1 MPCTETYCFF
11 SVNGGPSFVPRGQRQ
26 LVIQNRNTHSLT
38 WWWLRIRSLEEW
50 SFLLL
55 RRYTKRYVAIR
66 QSSRL
71 RSIHLISCRRMAGQ
85 RVFMQIYPVP
95 YYERIYLL
103 SQTWRF
109 DMPASISHVISGHD
123 KIVTVCVMFIIKCCC
138 CCCYM
143 QFLSP
148 LPNPAQS
155 PPPHPLTLHPI
166 STKSKAGLRNL
177 FWATVNQTYIT
188 LRRIWGSFQ

>member
-1 MPCTETYCFF
+1 M
-11 SVNGGPSFVPRGQRQ
+11 
-26 LVIQNRNTHSLT
+26 
-38 WWWLRIRSLEEW
+38 
-50 SFLLL
+50 LL

-123 KIVTVCVMFIIKCCC
+123 KIVTVCVMFIIRCCC

-155 PPPHPLTLHPI
+155 PPPPPPHPPPNFNEI
-166 STKSKAGLRNL
+166 KS
-177 FWATVNQTYIT
+177 WATKFVLGYRQSNIYNVEAHLGEFSIGRQSFNLIKTCTHVCKHVNRKQ
-188 LRRIWGSFQ
+188 